1 MKCEQC
7 ESTHDGSYGSGRF
20 CTSKCARG
28 FSTKEKR
35 KSINEKVSSALG
47 GKPSKLQ
54 GRAGKK
60 HDTETKE
67 RISQSLKNYYYI
79 EHPEKVLTE
88 EERKAR
94 NVANVIAY
102 RARKKNLLSEDA
114 DLELIRKIYESR
126 PEGYHV
132 DHIKALANGGLHHQN
147 NLQYLPA
154 SENCRKCAGR
164 KYDETLAIDWRT
176 IVK

>member
-88 EERKAR
+88 EERTI
-94 NVANVIAY
+94 V
-102 RARKKNLLSEDA
+102 L
-114 DLELIRKIYESR
+114 YESPHR
-126 PEGYHV
+126 LVKCLGQIEEFMGGERKVCVVREISKMFEETFRGNVEESKSHFTQKPPKGEFVVCLEGF
-132 DHIKALANGGLHHQN
+132 Q
-147 NLQYLPA
+147 
-154 SENCRKCAGR
+154 
-164 KYDETLAIDWRT
+164 
-176 IVK
+176 

>member
-1 MKCEQC
+1 VKCEYC
-7 ESTHDGSYGSGRF
+7 ESPHDGSYGSGRF

-28 FSTKEKR
+28 FSSKEKR
-35 KSINEKVSSALG
+35 KSINEKVSFALK
-47 GKPSKLQ
+47 GKSSKLK

-60 HDTETKE
+60 HDPETKE
-67 RISQSLKNYYYI
+67 RIRESLKTYYV

-88 EERKAR
+88 EQRKAR
-94 NVANVIAY
+94 NVAGVIAY
-102 RARKKNLLSEDA
+102 RARKKSAFSEEA
-114 DLELIRKIYESR
+114 DLELIRKIYEYR

-132 DHIKALANGGLHHQN
+132 DHIKALADGGLHHQD
-147 NLQYLPA
+147 NLQYLP
-154 SENCRKCAGR
+154 SFENCRKCAGR